1 MCAAR
6 RGEGPMTDKA
16 AKAAAFIRLYEDMRA
31 ERDNFRDSW
40 QDVDEELDGINTMCR
55 EAMGNDDRFKPWK
68 SGGVLVSQCLDA
80 WADDRAALAD
90 SPAQGTV
97 SCTLTP
103 EDRPCLM
110 CGGETRIPVGMRAG
124 SVIEWED
131 CPRCQPDTNDRQ
143 TPVEADSRPHVDNAE
158 VNATALTDAREDAA
172 RLEALVD
179 RMAERLVEAN
189 VERARLR
196 EFAEWAS
203 DGGHVSDEWA
213 AHGSGLVA
221 PFDLV
226 AGHARAALG
235 GDA

>member
-1 MCAAR
+1 
-6 RGEGPMTDKA
+6 MTDKA
-16 AKAAAFIRLYEDMRA
+16 AKAAAFIQLFEDMRA
-31 ERDNFRDSW
+31 ERDNFRDAW
-40 QDVDEELDGINTMCR
+40 EDADEELTTIADMCR

-68 SGGVLVSQCLDA
+68 SGGVLVRQCLDA

-90 SPAQGTV
+90 SPAQGTAK
-97 SCTLTP
+97 
-103 EDRPCLM
+103 
-110 CGGETRIPVGMRAG
+110 RA
-124 SVIEWED
+124 
-131 CPRCQPDTNDRQ
+131 PTQTTQPSDS
-143 TPVEADSRPHVDNAE
+143 PADSDASGNICHVDNAE

-189 VERARLR
+189 VERVRLR

-203 DGGHVSDEWA
+203 DGGRVSDEWA